1 MRKFY
6 FTFFTILF
14 TLIHSQAQFNKSK
27 LNEFFDALEQNDKF
41 NGSVALS
48 QNGNI
53 IYERAIGFVDVENNL
68 KINNQTLF
76 RIGSISKTYTA
87 TLIMMAVE
95 ENRIS
100 IDQSIDKFF
109 PQLEKAE
116 NISIEMLLNHRSGI
130 FNITADP
137 TYLTWNSQPQTKADL
152 LSKIAGYKRKLC
164 RNS

>member
-1 MRKFY
+1 MRTFY
-6 FTFFTILF
+6 FTLITILF
-14 TLIHSQAQFNKSK
+14 AFIHSQAQFNKSK

-53 IYERAIGFVDVENNL
+53 IYERAIGFADVENNL

-95 ENRIS
+95 ENKFPS
-100 IDQSIDKFF
+100 IKASINSF
-109 PQLEKAE
+109 
-116 NISIEMLLNHRSGI
+116 LN
-130 FNITADP
+130 
-137 TYLTWNSQPQTKADL
+137 
-152 LSKIAGYKRKLC
+152 
-164 RNS
+164 